1 MQSRIKTRAICVL
14 SLSKQETRKKNQK
27 AKVKSWKSKM
37 QKSSSK
43 SDTSQK

>member
-1 MQSRIKTRAICVL
+1 MQSWIKTWSFVL
-14 SLSKQETRKKNQK
+14 SLSEQETRKKNQK
-27 AKVKSWKSKM
+27 AKVKSLKSNM